1 MLEELARVLLRRRV
15 LVLVLAVATVGLAGV
30 FGAGVVAK
38 LRSGGFQDPAAS
50 STRAE
55 AALRD
60 VFHTGEPNLVL
71 LVTAGSG
78 TVDQAKEVSGGLEL
92 TRRLA
97 AEPGISEVQ
106 SYWTTRAAPLRSNDG
121 RQALVLARIAGDD
134 DATQKRAERLA
145 TSFERDDSGM
155 RVQVGGQARVFGEV
169 SDQVERDL
177 TRAEAIAVP
186 ITLLLLVLVFS
197 SAVAGAL
204 PLAVGGLA
212 IVGTLLVLRLLAGLT
227 DVSVYALNLT
237 TALGLGLAID
247 YSMFIVSR
255 YREELRAGQE
265 PAEALVTTMRTAGR
279 TVLFSA
285 ATVAVALVALLVFP
299 LYFLRSFGYAGIA
312 VVALAAVGALV
323 VLPALLAVLGRR
335 IDSLRLPF
343 GRRARAAAPVA
354 SGGGS
359 AGGPGGVGAAAT
371 AGPGGGGAG
380 GPRGGGAGGPR
391 GGGAGGPRGGGAG
404 GPGGPAHL
412 DRPAGP
418 AGVTDPGAGTGAW
431 HRIATAVMRRPV
443 PIATAVVAVLLV
455 LGAPFLGARFGLP
468 DDRVLPASATSRQVA
483 DAIRADFTAR
493 DADALQVVATGI
505 GAPGGRAL
513 EIDAYAAS
521 LSRLDG
527 VAHVDAMTGAYAHGH
542 KVEAETPRAGG
553 TSAQGGGAVAGG
565 AQAGP
570 FLAAGATWLRVV
582 PTVEAYSS
590 AGESLVE
597 RVRALPAPFAVEV
610 GGPSAQLVDTKAAIS
625 DRLPMAVA
633 VIAGATLLLLF
644 LMTGSLVI
652 PFKALILNLLSLSAV
667 YGAMVF
673 VFQEGHL
680 SGLLGFTPTGTID
693 TSMPVLLSCIAFG
706 LSMDY
711 EVFLLSRIKEEYD
724 RTGDTVSSVAAGLE
738 RSGRIVTTLAALLAI
753 VFVAFATSQVTFLK
767 LFGIGSA
774 LAIVVD
780 ATLIRALL
788 VPAFM
793 RLAGRAN
800 WWAPRPLRLL
810 HDRIGLREDVPRRVP
825 EVTRT

>member
-1 MLEELARVLLRRRV
+1 MLERLAGSLLRRRV
-15 LVLVLAVATVGLAGV
+15 LVLVVAVAVVGLAGV
-30 FGAGVVAK
+30 LGAGVVSK
-38 LRSGGFQDPAAS
+38 LRSGGFEDPAAS

-55 AALRD
+55 DALRD
-60 VFHTGEPNLVL
+60 TFHTGEPNLVL
-71 LVTAGSG
+71 LVTADHG
-78 TVDQAKEVSGGLEL
+78 TVDQAGLANGGLEL
-92 TRRLA
+92 TRRLS
-97 AEPGISEVQ
+97 AERDVSEVQ
-106 SYWTTRAAPLRSNDG
+106 SYWTTKAAPLRSVDG

-134 DATQKRAERLA
+134 DASQKRAEQLA
-145 TSFERDDSGM
+145 TDFDRDQGGM

-177 TRAEAIAVP
+177 ARAEMIAVP
-186 ITLLLLVLVFS
+186 ITLVLLVVVFS

-204 PLAVGGLA
+204 PLAVGGFA

-255 YREELRAGQE
+255 YREELRAGRE
-265 PAEALVTTMRTAGR
+265 PPDALVTTMRTAGR

-343 GRRARAAAPVA
+343 GRRRAARRAAARAAA
-354 SGGGS
+354 G
-359 AGGPGGVGAAAT
+359 
-371 AGPGGGGAG
+371 
-380 GPRGGGAGGPR
+380 
-391 GGGAGGPRGGGAG
+391 
-404 GPGGPAHL
+404 
-412 DRPAGP
+412 
-418 AGVTDPGAGTGAW
+418 PGAGAAGTGSGAW
-431 HRIATAVMRRPV
+431 HRIAMAVMRRPV
-443 PIATAVVAVLLV
+443 PIALGVVAVLLV
-455 LGAPFLGARFGLP
+455 LGAPFLGVRFGLP
-468 DDRVLPASATSRQVA
+468 DDRVLPASASSRQVA
-483 DAIRADFTAR
+483 DAIRNDFTAR
-493 DADALQVVATGI
+493 DASALQVVATDA
-505 GAPGGRAL
+505 GAPATRAA
-513 EIDAYAAS
+513 EIDRYAAS
-521 LSRLDG
+521 LSGLAG
-527 VAHVDAMTGAYAHGH
+527 VARVDAMTGSYAGGH
-542 KVEAETPRAGG
+542 KLQATGGRATTGAAARA
-553 TSAQGGGAVAGG
+553 SAAQAADRFVAG
-565 AQAGP
+565 
-570 FLAAGATWLRVV
+570 GATWLRVV

-590 AGESLVE
+590 AGENLVE
-597 RVRALPAPFAVEV
+597 RVRALPAPFGVEV

-652 PFKALILNLLSLSAV
+652 PIKALILNLLSLSAV

-673 VFQEGHL
+673 IFQDGHL
-680 SGLLGFTPTGTID
+680 SSLLGFTSTGTID

-724 RTGDTVSSVAAGLE
+724 RSGDTISSVATGLE

-753 VFVAFATSQVTFLK
+753 VFIAFATSQVTFLK

-810 HDRIGLREDVPRRVP
+810 HDRIGLREDVPRRVA

>member
-1 MLEELARVLLRRRV
+1 MLDWLARSLLRRRV
-15 LVLVLAVATVGLAGV
+15 LVLVAAVAVVGAAGV
-30 FGAGVVAK
+30 LGAGVVSK
-38 LRSGGFQDPAAS
+38 LRSGGFEDPAAS
-50 STRAE
+50 STRAQ

-60 VFHTGEPNLVL
+60 SFHTGEPNLVL
-71 LVTAGSG
+71 LVTADGG
-78 TVDQAKEVSGGLEL
+78 TVDRGDVAGGGLQL

-97 AEPGISEVQ
+97 AERDVSEVQ
-106 SYWTTRAAPLRSNDG
+106 SYWTTKAPALRSVDG
-121 RQALVLARIAGDD
+121 RQALVLARIAGDE
-134 DATQKRAERLA
+134 DATQKRAEQLA
-145 TSFERDDSGM
+145 TTFEGDRGSM
-155 RVQVGGQARVFGEV
+155 RVRVGGQARVFGQV

-177 TRAEAIAVP
+177 TRAEGIAVP
-186 ITLLLLVLVFS
+186 ITLLLLVVVF
-197 SAVAGAL
+197 
-204 PLAVGGLA
+204 A
-212 IVGTLLVLRLLAGLT
+212 IVGTLLVLRLLASLT

-265 PAEALVTTMRTAGR
+265 PADALVTTMRTAGR

-335 IDSLRLPF
+335 IDALRLPF
-343 GRRARAAAPVA
+343 GRPAARPAATPQRAAAPA
-354 SGGGS
+354 
-359 AGGPGGVGAAAT
+359 AGADRTV
-371 AGPGGGGAG
+371 
-380 GPRGGGAGGPR
+380 
-391 GGGAGGPRGGGAG
+391 
-404 GPGGPAHL
+404 
-412 DRPAGP
+412 RPAGSAQAP
-418 AGVTDPGAGTGAW
+418 EAGSGAW
-431 HRIATAVMRRPV
+431 HRIAMAVMRRPV

-455 LGAPFLGARFGLP
+455 LGAPFLGVRFGLP
-468 DDRVLPASATSRQVA
+468 DDRVLPTSASSRQVA
-483 DAIRADFTAR
+483 DAIRGDFTAR
-493 DADALQVVATGI
+493 DADALQVVATGT
-505 GAPGGRAL
+505 GAPAAVAA
-513 EIDAYAAS
+513 EIDGYASS
-521 LSRLDG
+521 LSGLPG
-527 VAHVDAMTGAYAHGH
+527 VARVDAMTGSYAGGH
-542 KVEAETPRAGG
+542 KLASRPQATAQAPASTPAPA
-553 TSAQGGGAVAGG
+553 SAPAQAPASAPVPAAG
-565 AQAGP
+565 AQAGGR
-570 FLAAGATWLRVV
+570 FVAGSATWLRVV

-590 AGESLVE
+590 AGENLVE
-597 RVRALPAPFAVEV
+597 RVRALPAPFGVDV

-652 PFKALILNLLSLSAV
+652 PIKALILNLLSLSAV

-673 VFQEGHL
+673 IFQDGHL
-680 SGLLGFTPTGTID
+680 SSLLGFTSTGTID

-724 RTGDTVSSVAAGLE
+724 RSGDTISSVATGLE

-753 VFVAFATSQVTFLK
+753 VFIAFATSQVTFLK

-825 EVTRT
+825 EVIRT

>member
-1 MLEELARVLLRRRV
+1 MLERLAGSLLRRRV
-15 LVLVLAVATVGLAGV
+15 LVLVVAVAVVGLAGV
-30 FGAGVVAK
+30 LGAGVVSK
-38 LRSGGFQDPAAS
+38 LRSGGFEDPAAS

-55 AALRD
+55 DALRD
-60 VFHTGEPNLVL
+60 TFHTGEPNLVL
-71 LVTAGSG
+71 LVTADHG
-78 TVDQAKEVSGGLEL
+78 TVDQADLANGGLEL
-92 TRRLA
+92 TRRLS
-97 AEPGISEVQ
+97 AERDVSEVQ
-106 SYWTTRAAPLRSNDG
+106 SYWTTKAAPLRSVDG

-134 DATQKRAERLA
+134 DASQKRAEQLA
-145 TSFERDDSGM
+145 TDFDRDQGGM

-177 TRAEAIAVP
+177 ARAEMIAVP
-186 ITLLLLVLVFS
+186 ITLVLLVVVFS

-204 PLAVGGLA
+204 PLAVGGFA

-255 YREELRAGQE
+255 YREELRAGRE
-265 PAEALVTTMRTAGR
+265 PPDALVTTMRTAGR

-343 GRRARAAAPVA
+343 GRRRAARRAAARAAA
-354 SGGGS
+354 G
-359 AGGPGGVGAAAT
+359 
-371 AGPGGGGAG
+371 
-380 GPRGGGAGGPR
+380 
-391 GGGAGGPRGGGAG
+391 
-404 GPGGPAHL
+404 
-412 DRPAGP
+412 
-418 AGVTDPGAGTGAW
+418 PGAGAAGTGSGAW
-431 HRIATAVMRRPV
+431 HRIAMAVMRRPV
-443 PIATAVVAVLLV
+443 PIALGVVAVLLV
-455 LGAPFLGARFGLP
+455 LGAPSLGVRFGLP
-468 DDRVLPASATSRQVA
+468 DDRVLPASASSRQVA
-483 DAIRADFTAR
+483 DAIRNDFTAR
-493 DADALQVVATGI
+493 DASALQVVATDA
-505 GAPGGRAL
+505 GAPATRAA
-513 EIDAYAAS
+513 EIDRYAAS
-521 LSRLDG
+521 LSGLAG
-527 VAHVDAMTGAYAHGH
+527 VARVDAMTGSYAGGH
-542 KVEAETPRAGG
+542 KLQATGGRATTGAAARA
-553 TSAQGGGAVAGG
+553 SAAQAADRFVAG
-565 AQAGP
+565 
-570 FLAAGATWLRVV
+570 GATWLRVV

-590 AGESLVE
+590 AGENLVE
-597 RVRALPAPFAVEV
+597 RVRALPAPFGVEV

-652 PFKALILNLLSLSAV
+652 PIKALILNLLSLSAV

-673 VFQEGHL
+673 VFQDGHL
-680 SGLLGFTPTGTID
+680 SGLLGFTSTGTID

-724 RTGDTVSSVAAGLE
+724 RSGDTISSVATGLE

-753 VFVAFATSQVTFLK
+753 VFIAFATSQVTFLK

-810 HDRIGLREDVPRRVP
+810 HDRIGLREDVPRRVA

>member
-1 MLEELARVLLRRRV
+1 MLERLAGSLLRRRV
-15 LVLVLAVATVGLAGV
+15 LVLVVAVAVVGLAGV
-30 FGAGVVAK
+30 LGAGVVSK
-38 LRSGGFQDPAAS
+38 LRSGGFEDPAAS

-55 AALRD
+55 DALRD
-60 VFHTGEPNLVL
+60 TFHTGEPNLVL
-71 LVTAGSG
+71 LVTADHG
-78 TVDQAKEVSGGLEL
+78 TVDQADLANGGLEL
-92 TRRLA
+92 TRRLS
-97 AEPGISEVQ
+97 AERDVSEVQ
-106 SYWTTRAAPLRSNDG
+106 SYWTTKAAPLRSVDG

-134 DATQKRAERLA
+134 DATQKRAEQLA
-145 TSFERDDSGM
+145 TDFDRDQGGM

-177 TRAEAIAVP
+177 ARAEMIAVP
-186 ITLLLLVLVFS
+186 ITLVLLVVVFS

-204 PLAVGGLA
+204 PLAVGGFA

-255 YREELRAGQE
+255 YREELRAGRE
-265 PAEALVTTMRTAGR
+265 PPDALVTTMRTAGR

-285 ATVAVALVALLVFP
+285 ATVAAALVALLVFP
-299 LYFLRSFGYAGIA
+299 LYFLRLFGYAGIA

-343 GRRARAAAPVA
+343 GRRRAARRAAARAAA
-354 SGGGS
+354 G
-359 AGGPGGVGAAAT
+359 
-371 AGPGGGGAG
+371 
-380 GPRGGGAGGPR
+380 
-391 GGGAGGPRGGGAG
+391 
-404 GPGGPAHL
+404 
-412 DRPAGP
+412 
-418 AGVTDPGAGTGAW
+418 PGAGAAGTGSGAW
-431 HRIATAVMRRPV
+431 HRIAMAVMRRPV
-443 PIATAVVAVLLV
+443 PIALAVVAVLLV
-455 LGAPFLGARFGLP
+455 LGAPFLGVRFGLP
-468 DDRVLPASATSRQVA
+468 DDRVLPASASSRQVA
-483 DAIRADFTAR
+483 DAIRNDFTAR
-493 DADALQVVATGI
+493 DASALQVVATDA
-505 GAPGGRAL
+505 GAPATRAA
-513 EIDAYAAS
+513 EIDRYAAS
-521 LSRLDG
+521 LSGLAG
-527 VAHVDAMTGAYAHGH
+527 VARVDAMTGSYAGGH
-542 KVEAETPRAGG
+542 KLQATGGRATTGAAARA
-553 TSAQGGGAVAGG
+553 SA
-565 AQAGP
+565 AQAADRFVGG
-570 FLAAGATWLRVV
+570 GATWLRVV

-590 AGESLVE
+590 AGENLVE
-597 RVRALPAPFAVEV
+597 RVRALPAPFGVEV

-625 DRLPMAVA
+625 DRLPMPMAVA

-652 PFKALILNLLSLSAV
+652 PIKALILNLLSLSAV

-673 VFQEGHL
+673 VFQDGHL
-680 SGLLGFTPTGTID
+680 SGLRGFTSTGTID

-711 EVFLLSRIKEEYD
+711 EVFLLARIKEEYD
-724 RTGDTVSSVAAGLE
+724 RTGDTISSVATGLE

-753 VFVAFATSQVTFLK
+753 VFIAFATSQVTFLK

-810 HDRIGLREDVPRRVP
+810 HDRIGLREDVPRRVA

>member
-1 MLEELARVLLRRRV
+1 MLDWLARSLLRRRV
-15 LVLVLAVATVGLAGV
+15 LVLVAAVAVVGAAGV
-30 FGAGVVAK
+30 LGAGVVSK
-38 LRSGGFQDPAAS
+38 LRSGGFEDPAAS
-50 STRAE
+50 STRAQ

-60 VFHTGEPNLVL
+60 SFHTGEPNLVL
-71 LVTAGSG
+71 LVTADGG
-78 TVDQAKEVSGGLEL
+78 TVDRGDVAGGGLQL

-97 AEPGISEVQ
+97 AERDVSEVQ
-106 SYWTTRAAPLRSNDG
+106 SYWTTKAPALRSVDG

-134 DATQKRAERLA
+134 DATQKRAEQLA
-145 TSFERDDSGM
+145 TTFEGDRGSM
-155 RVQVGGQARVFGEV
+155 RVRVGGQARVFGQV

-177 TRAEAIAVP
+177 TRAEGIAVP
-186 ITLLLLVLVFS
+186 ITLLLLVVVFS

-204 PLAVGGLA
+204 PLAVGGFA
-212 IVGTLLVLRLLAGLT
+212 IVGTLLVLRLLASLT

-265 PAEALVTTMRTAGR
+265 PADALVTTMRTAGR

-343 GRRARAAAPVA
+343 GRPAARPAATPQRAAAPA
-354 SGGGS
+354 
-359 AGGPGGVGAAAT
+359 AGADRTV
-371 AGPGGGGAG
+371 
-380 GPRGGGAGGPR
+380 
-391 GGGAGGPRGGGAG
+391 
-404 GPGGPAHL
+404 
-412 DRPAGP
+412 RPAGSAQAP
-418 AGVTDPGAGTGAW
+418 EAGSGAW
-431 HRIATAVMRRPV
+431 HRIAMAVMRRPV

-455 LGAPFLGARFGLP
+455 LGAPFLGVRFGLP
-468 DDRVLPASATSRQVA
+468 DDRVLPTSASSRQVA
-483 DAIRADFTAR
+483 DAIRGDFTAR
-493 DADALQVVATGI
+493 DADALQVVATGT
-505 GAPGGRAL
+505 GAPAAVAA
-513 EIDAYAAS
+513 EIDGYASS
-521 LSRLDG
+521 LSGLPG
-527 VAHVDAMTGAYAHGH
+527 VARVDAMTGSYAGGH
-542 KVEAETPRAGG
+542 KLASRPQATAQAPASTPAPASARAQAPA
-553 TSAQGGGAVAGG
+553 SAPVPAAG
-565 AQAGP
+565 AQAGGR
-570 FLAAGATWLRVV
+570 FVAGSATWLRVV

-590 AGESLVE
+590 AGENLVE
-597 RVRALPAPFAVEV
+597 RVRALPAPFAVDV

-625 DRLPMAVA
+625 DRLPLAVA
-633 VIAGATLLLLF
+633 IIAGATLLLLF

-652 PFKALILNLLSLSAV
+652 PIKALVLNLLSLSAV

-673 VFQEGHL
+673 VFQDGHL
-680 SGLLGFTPTGTID
+680 SGLLGFTSTGTID

-724 RTGDTVSSVAAGLE
+724 RTGDTVSSVATGLE

-753 VFVAFATSQVTFLK
+753 VFIAFATSQVTFLK

-825 EVTRT
+825 EVIRT

>member
-1 MLEELARVLLRRRV
+1 MMDWLARSLLRRRV
-15 LVLVLAVATVGLAGV
+15 LVLVVAVAAVVVAGV
-30 FGAGVVAK
+30 LGSGVVAN
-38 LRSGGFQDPAAS
+38 LRSGGFEDPAAS
-50 STRAE
+50 STRAA

-60 VFHTGEPNLVL
+60 TFHTGEPNLVM
-71 LVTAGSG
+71 LVSADKG
-78 TVDQAKEVSGGLEL
+78 TVDQAAVATGGLEL

-97 AEPGISEVQ
+97 AEQGVREVQ
-106 SYWTTRAAPLRSNDG
+106 SYWTTKAPPLRSEDG

-145 TSFERDDSGM
+145 ATFEGDRGSM
-155 RVQVGGQARVFGEV
+155 RVEVGGQARVFGQV

-177 TRAEAIAVP
+177 TRAEGIAVP
-186 ITLLLLVLVFS
+186 ITLLLLVVVFS

-204 PLAVGGLA
+204 PLAVGGFA
-212 IVGTLLVLRLLAGLT
+212 IVGTLLVLRVLASLT

-265 PAEALVTTMRTAGR
+265 PADALVTTMRTAGR

-312 VVALAAVGALV
+312 VVALAAVGARV

-343 GRRARAAAPVA
+343 GRRRAARAALAPV
-354 SGGGS
+354 
-359 AGGPGGVGAAAT
+359 PAA
-371 AGPGGGGAG
+371 PS
-380 GPRGGGAGGPR
+380 
-391 GGGAGGPRGGGAG
+391 
-404 GPGGPAHL
+404 
-412 DRPAGP
+412 
-418 AGVTDPGAGTGAW
+418 GAW
-431 HRIATAVMRRPV
+431 HRIAMAVMRRPV
-443 PIATAVVAVLLV
+443 PIATAVVAVLLL
-455 LGAPFLGARFGLP
+455 LGAPFLGVRFGLP
-468 DDRVLPASATSRQVA
+468 DDRVLPSSASSRQVA

-493 DADALQVVATGI
+493 DADSLQVVAT
-505 GAPGGRAL
+505 AGGDPADRATKV
-513 EIDAYAAS
+513 DRYAAS
-521 LSRLDG
+521 LSRLGG
-527 VAHVDAMTGAYAHGH
+527 VARVDAMTGSYAGGH
-542 KVEAETPRAGG
+542 KLDAQAS
-553 TSAQGGGAVAGG
+553 SAQGVAGG
-565 AQAGP
+565 AGPAARGSTAQAASGQSAQ
-570 FLAAGATWLRVV
+570 AAARLVAGSSSWLRVV
-582 PTVEAYSS
+582 PTVEAHSS
-590 AGESLVE
+590 AGENLVE
-597 RVRALPAPFAVEV
+597 RVRALPAPFAVDV
-610 GGPSAQLVDTKAAIS
+610 GGPSAQLVDTKAAIR
-625 DRLPMAVA
+625 DRLPLAVA
-633 VIAGATLLLLF
+633 IIAGATLLLLF
-644 LMTGSLVI
+644 LMTGSVLI
-652 PFKALILNLLSLSAV
+652 PVKALVLNLLSLSAV

-711 EVFLLSRIKEEYD
+711 EVFLLSRIKEEYE
-724 RTGDTVSSVAAGLE
+724 RTGDKVSSVATGLE
-738 RSGRIVTTLAALLAI
+738 RSGRIVTTLAVLLAI

-810 HDRIGLREDVPRRVP
+810 HDRIGLREYVPRRFP